1 MSAVRELVQ
10 GERRGRWLVGAAA
23 CAAALALSAA
33 PARAADA
40 VIPGNPLTIY
50 ANDNGQLQVVFGNS
64 ATGEFFPP
72 GPAPASAG
80 FVLAYTPATNPGP
93 FEVHGFLGTP
103 FATNGSGDAPPQ
115 LSGDGSVA
123 HPWALTTT
131 YHTGTLG
138 ADLSTQV
145 TQTLTYV
152 NGGTDVTATYLVTN
166 RNDSTTPLL
175 LRAYQVADLYVAGND
190 AGTGYLDP
198 GPPRQ
203 VGGINAAAGSSGRL
217 VEITPWSAFQEGR
230 YGDVFAVAGD
240 TTQPGFNNTTDP
252 TLLDNGVGVQWNVA
266 ALPQPGSQTFQVTWR
281 FRRFAPLALALASAT
296 QVTGQQANVTVT
308 ARNSDGNPDPGR
320 AIRYA
325 IVGANP
331 GAGAVTTGADGSAA
345 IRWTGA
351 NAGVDNLTAFTD
363 LNNNGVRDGDEPQQ
377 AATVTWQAPAPPPP
391 PVPGKSVVVRVVSGE
406 VFIKLPGSGRAR
418 ATGPPKGFVPFTGA
432 ANIPVGSQLDT
443 SKGRVALTSA
453 ADTGGV
459 KTQTSD
465 FYQGIFQVRQ
475 TVPKKKPTKPK
486 ALTTDLV
493 MKGQIARSQCAP
505 LKSARSA
512 AADAKKKKKKGPKAV
527 LGKLWGNGKGKFRTS
542 GKYSSATVRGTIWL
556 VEDRCEGTFT
566 KVRRG
571 TVRVRD
577 LRRKRTVTVKAG
589 HTYLARAQ
597 RAAGKS
603 KRR

>member
-1 MSAVRELVQ
+1 MSAVGELVR
-10 GERRGRWLVGAAA
+10 GERCGRWLVGAVAGAA
-23 CAAALALSAA
+23 VLALSAA

-40 VIPGNPLTIY
+40 VIPGSPLTIF
-50 ANDNGQLQVVFGNS
+50 ANDNGQLQVVLGTS
-64 ATGEFFPP
+64 TTGEFFPP
-72 GPAPASAG
+72 SAAPANAG
-80 FVLAYTPATNPGP
+80 LNIALNDTAAPGP
-93 FEVHGFLGTP
+93 FELHGFLGTT
-103 FATNGSGDAPPQ
+103 FNSQTPPAV
-115 LSGDGSVA
+115 SGDGSA
-123 HPWALTTT
+123 ANPWTLTTS
-131 YHTGTLG
+131 YRTGSIG
-138 ADLSTQV
+138 SNPNIRVD
-145 TQTLTYV
+145 QTLSYV
-152 NGGTDVTATYLVTN
+152 NGSTDVTARYVVVNNSDT
-166 RNDSTTPLL
+166 ST
-175 LRAYQVADLYVAGND
+175 LRVRVYQAADLYVAGND
-190 AGTGYLDP
+190 TGVGFLDP

-203 VGGINAAAGSSGRL
+203 VGGINQAQGSSGRL
-217 VEITPWSAFQEGR
+217 VEVTPWSAFQEAN
-230 YGDVFAVAGD
+230 YNDVFDVVRNTDQNA
-240 TTQPGFNNTTDP
+240 PGFNNTTDP
-252 TLLDNGVGVQWNVA
+252 ALLDNGGGVQWDIASLANNT
-266 ALPQPGSQTFQVTWR
+266 SQTFQVVWR
-281 FRRFAPLALALASAT
+281 FRRFSPLTLALASAT
-296 QVTGQQANVTVT
+296 QVTGQQATVTVT

-331 GAGAVTTGADGSAA
+331 GAGAVTTAADGSAA

-351 NAGVDNLTAFTD
+351 NTGVDNLTAFTD

-377 AATVTWQAPAPPPP
+377 AATVTWTAPPPPPP

-453 ADTGGV
+453 ADTGGA

-465 FYQGIFQVRQ
+465 FYQGIFQVKQ
-475 TVPKKKPTKPK
+475 SVPKKKPKKPK
-486 ALTTDLV
+486 ALVTDLV
-493 MKGQIARSQCAP
+493 MKGQIARSQCAS
-505 LKSARSA
+505 LKGARA
-512 AADAKKKKKKGPKAV
+512 AGVTAKKKKKGPKSV

-566 KVRRG
+566 KVTRG

-577 LRRKRTVTVKAG
+577 LKRKKTITVKAG
-589 HTYLARAQ
+589 HSYLARAQ
-597 RAAGKS
+597 RAAS